1 MGNPLAYRPLTQHFY
16 FYFNQLLFD
25 LDPTGHHLSNLLVH
39 LVNGL
44 LVFWLARRWISPGS
58 AWIAAALFWFHP
70 AHFYEVFWVS
80 GISQSGFVFCLLSV
94 LYCWSRKD
102 EDRWGRYWRLGA
114 WVAAAAAFLSKED
127 AVMLPAIV
135 TVFSWL
141 FGLARPFFRKQT
153 CFELVPFW
161 VLLSAYLG
169 LRFWVLGFGLPE
181 GVGTYEFGLSLNLLA
196 SKILTYLQ
204 WMSPKLDAVAIL
216 LPLILIWI
224 CCLTS
229 PEQRRSLA
237 RQLGGLTALAFL
249 SFVPTLFVPSAA
261 PHYLSV
267 ATAALGWA
275 AASLWEPLRRTDLT
289 RWSFLV
295 LLGLF
300 LCWSVFQRDRAFSN
314 SNMDAP
320 IPGKAELCRQW
331 VSALREAG
339 PPPAGCDL
347 VFDEIPLLSWERGW
361 FCFMP
366 YIAWGDFASETISGR
381 WREKESPSG
390 HWHGWTWRPGPTIPA
405 SQIYPHAYTVY
416 ETAGREDSDCTYA
429 WRHGP
434 EGLVLSI
441 LKKTAGEPEDGK

>member
-169 LRFWVLGFGLPE
+169 LRFWILGFGLPE
-181 GVGTYEFGLSLNLLA
+181 GVGTYEFGLSLNLMA

-229 PEQRRSLA
+229 ARTAQVSGPATRRLDGARIPVVCSNPVRTFSCASLPKC
-237 RQLGGLTALAFL
+237 RHGGLGLGGGL
-249 SFVPTLFVPSAA
+249 
-261 PHYLSV
+261 
-267 ATAALGWA
+267 ALG
-275 AASLWEPLRRTDLT
+275 TT
-289 RWSFLV
+289 
-295 LLGLF
+295 
-300 LCWSVFQRDRAFSN
+300 
-314 SNMDAP
+314 
-320 IPGKAELCRQW
+320 
-331 VSALREAG
+331 
-339 PPPAGCDL
+339 
-347 VFDEIPLLSWERGW
+347 
-361 FCFMP
+361 
-366 YIAWGDFASETISGR
+366 
-381 WREKESPSG
+381 
-390 HWHGWTWRPGPTIPA
+390 PT
-405 SQIYPHAYTVY
+405 H
-416 ETAGREDSDCTYA
+416 RSDT
-429 WRHGP
+429 
-434 EGLVLSI
+434 LVLSG
-441 LKKTAGEPEDGK
+441 TAGSLSLLERVSARSGLF